1 MDPKC
6 SINQF
11 SLPHAYV
18 QTRLAGLSP
27 LLLLSVFT
35 IDVPFLAAASIQIIL
50 PDCLPVHVIRSA
62 CRIQKLQG
70 KPSHGHGKP
79 HACCLQLTCA
89 DRSQKIMLVG
99 QFADKCAVGQQHV
112 STAQA

>member
-1 MDPKC
+1 MPMYLTTFCSSLMDPKC

-11 SLPHAYV
+11 SLPQSCV
-18 QTRLAGLSP
+18 QTGLAGLSP

-35 IDVPFLAAASIQIIL
+35 IEVVFLAEASIQIIL
-50 PDCLPVHVIRSA
+50 PDCLH
-62 CRIQKLQG
+62 RIQKLQS

-89 DRSQKIMLVG
+89 DRSHQITLVG
-99 QFADKCAVGQQHV
+99 QFADKCAVG
-112 STAQA
+112 